1 MKPCSSFSA
10 TQTPWPLAPTRAA
23 SLGAPH
29 RTLARSAAASPAC
42 RRGHPHPRRT
52 LQTPRRLHE
61 LLVRAAGPRGVIAA
75 PATRLP
81 AATAGGC
88 SAAPTAVD
96 THRHR
101 SGGQISCLP
110 SNSRVCRFAE
120 QAASSAN
127 GGCCL
132 PSNRSAARGSRS
144 QLTGPGFR
152 GNSRLK
158 TAPKTHAVES
168 TVGEQVFSSK
178 IINCQCVWRA
188 TQLSIVSTLDSWRWI
203 GPPRTAEQPAQRQ
216 SAYSRGA
223 RRLGLLPQP
232 IRTR

>member
-42 RRGHPHPRRT
+42 RRGRPHPRRT

-132 PSNRSAARGSRS
+132 PSNRSAARGSRCLS
-144 QLTGPGFR
+144 ASESESIDHHDHAPQ
-152 GNSRLK
+152 NAQIRLCLPR
-158 TAPKTHAVES
+158 ALVHAS
-168 TVGEQVFSSK
+168 HAGAT
-178 IINCQCVWRA
+178 RA
-188 TQLSIVSTLDSWRWI
+188 TDLFSGRGSGLDGSLTAGCRDGII
-203 GPPRTAEQPAQRQ
+203 GR
-216 SAYSRGA
+216 RGRA
-223 RRLGLLPQP
+223 
-232 IRTR
+232 

>member
-42 RRGHPHPRRT
+42 RRGRPHPRRT

-75 PATRLP
+75 PATRPP

-132 PSNRSAARGSRS
+132 PSNRSAARGSRCLS
-144 QLTGPGFR
+144 A
-152 GNSRLK
+152 S
-158 TAPKTHAVES
+158 ES
-168 TVGEQVFSSK
+168 ES
-178 IINCQCVWRA
+178 INQI
-188 TQLSIVSTLDSWRWI
+188 L
-203 GPPRTAEQPAQRQ
+203 TAERA
-216 SAYSRGA
+216 
-223 RRLGLLPQP
+223 L
-232 IRTR
+232 

>member
-42 RRGHPHPRRT
+42 RRGRPHPRRT

-75 PATRLP
+75 PATRPP

-88 SAAPTAVD
+88 SATPTAVD

-132 PSNRSAARGSRS
+132 PSNRSAARGSRCLS
-144 QLTGPGFR
+144 ASESKSIGHRRKRLRILAHKSGQRDRPSRRATQRREFGHRAGGPQGAAQVR
-152 GNSRLK
+152 RHGRLRYNSRLFR
-158 TAPKTHAVES
+158 A
-168 TVGEQVFSSK
+168 K
-178 IINCQCVWRA
+178 IA
-188 TQLSIVSTLDSWRWI
+188 
-203 GPPRTAEQPAQRQ
+203 
-216 SAYSRGA
+216 
-223 RRLGLLPQP
+223 
-232 IRTR
+232 

>member
-29 RTLARSAAASPAC
+29 RTLARSAAATPAC
-42 RRGHPHPRRT
+42 RRGRPHPRRT

-96 THRHR
+96 THHHR

-132 PSNRSAARGSRS
+132 PSNRCAARGSRCLS
-144 QLTGPGFR
+144 ASESESIDHRRTRLRPQVSISHSDSR
-152 GNSRLK
+152 GNWA
-158 TAPKTHAVES
+158 TAMNA
-168 TVGEQVFSSK
+168 
-178 IINCQCVWRA
+178 
-188 TQLSIVSTLDSWRWI
+188 
-203 GPPRTAEQPAQRQ
+203 AQQ
-216 SAYSRGA
+216 HRG
-223 RRLGLLPQP
+223 R
-232 IRTR
+232 